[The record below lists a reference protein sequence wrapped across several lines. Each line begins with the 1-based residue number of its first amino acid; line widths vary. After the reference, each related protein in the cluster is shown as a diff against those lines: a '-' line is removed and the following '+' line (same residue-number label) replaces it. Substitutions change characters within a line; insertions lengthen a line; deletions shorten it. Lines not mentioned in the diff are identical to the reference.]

1 LIQFGRAKLLLSRYL
16 HVAQRELRPPDLEDG
31 GPARASPSRFG
42 RWRLSGSFALPI
54 WKMAAQREL
63 RPPDLEDSLFKR
75 EKHKQS
81 ITQPAEIGL
90 TLERIQ

>member
-1 LIQFGRAKLLLSRYL
+1 M
-16 HVAQRELRPPDLEDG
+16 
-31 GPARASPSRFG
+31 
-42 RWRLSGSFALPI
+42 WLSGSFALPI